1 MLECDFCGCY
11 SPKPVRGW
19 VALYRADPDG
29 IDEPR
34 LAIFCP
40 PCAASEYGYRPDVAA
55 NYECSWKPQPSTNED
70 ES

>member
-55 NYECSWKPQPSTNED
+55 NYECVWKLQPPTSED
-70 ES
+70 EF

>member
-1 MLECDFCGCY
+1 
-11 SPKPVRGW
+11 
-19 VALYRADPDG
+19 LYRADPDG

-40 PCAASEYGYRPDVAA
+40 PCAASEYGYRPDLAA
-55 NYECSWKPQPSTNED
+55 NYQCIWKPQPPTGED